1 MAGTQRNR
9 RVSRR
14 RLLATGAALAAGTA
28 GLALTGCG
36 DDDDDAGEGAGMV
49 EWGYTGAGAPDR
61 WASLDPEFYNCGGG
75 RHQSPIDLT
84 GYADAP
90 GEPLAFDYGGGAPE
104 AIDYDGLFMHVRY
117 ATGNRFIAGEVVNE
131 VVQAHLHTPSEHLID
146 GDAFPVELH
155 VVHQHAEGP
164 AADRWGYSVVGVLF
178 ELGAPSPFVQAFL
191 DGVPPRGAEV
201 AAGPAFDLAALVPA
215 DPAHYRYDGST
226 TTPPCVE
233 PVDWYVLRERRT
245 VSPEQVDRLRALH
258 GGANARPVQPLG
270 DRRIVLARGR

>member
-1 MAGTQRNR
+1 MAGTRRNR

-14 RLLATGAALAAGTA
+14 QLLAAGAALAAGTA
-28 GLALTGCG
+28 GLAFTGCG
-36 DDDDDAGEGAGMV
+36 DDDADGEGAGM
-49 EWGYTGAGAPDR
+49 ERWGYSGATGPDR
-61 WASLDPEFYNCGGG
+61 WASLDPAFSNCGEG
-75 RHQSPIDLT
+75 RRQSPIDLT
-84 GYADAP
+84 GYAEAR

-104 AIDYDGLFMHVRY
+104 TIGYDGLFPHVRY
-117 ATGNRFIAGEVVNE
+117 ARGNRFIAGGAVSE
-131 VVQAHLHTPSEHLID
+131 VVQAHLHTPSEHLVD
-146 GDAFPVELH
+146 GEAFPVELH

-164 AADRWGYSVVGVLF
+164 ATDQPGYAVVGVLF
-178 ELGAPSPFVQAFL
+178 ESGAPSPFVQAFL
-191 DGVPPRGAEV
+191 DGVPPRGAEA

-245 VSPEQVDRLRALH
+245 VSPEQAARLRALH

>member
-1 MAGTQRNR
+1 MAETRRNR
-9 RVSRR
+9 PVSRR

-36 DDDDDAGEGAGMV
+36 GDDEAEGAGPV
-49 EWGYTGAGAPDR
+49 AWGYEGAGAPAR
-61 WASLDPEFYNCGGG
+61 WASLDPQFYNCGAG

-84 GYADAP
+84 GYAEGP
-90 GEPLAFDYGGGAPE
+90 GEALAFDYGGGAPE

-117 ATGNRFIAGEVVNE
+117 APGNLFIAGEVVNE
-131 VVQAHLHTPSEHLID
+131 VLQAHLHTPSEHLVD

-155 VVHQHAEGP
+155 VVHQHPDGP
-164 AADRWGYSVVGVLF
+164 GAGLWGYTVVGVLF
-178 ELGAPSPFVQAFL
+178 ESGEPDPVVQAFI
-191 DGVPPRGAEV
+191 DGVPPRGAEA

-245 VSPEQVDRLRALH
+245 VSPEQVDRLRELH
-258 GGANARPVQPLG
+258 GGVNARPVQPLG

>member
-1 MAGTQRNR
+1 MAGTWRNR

-14 RLLATGAALAAGTA
+14 RLLAAGGAVAAGTA

-36 DDDDDAGEGAGMV
+36 GDERGEGAGMV
-49 EWGYTGAGAPDR
+49 EWGYAGTGAPDR
-61 WASLDPEFYNCGGG
+61 WASLNPEFYNCAEG

-84 GYADAP
+84 GYAEAR
-90 GEPLAFDYGGGAPE
+90 GETLTFDYGGGAPE

-117 ATGNRFIAGEVVNE
+117 APGNLFMAGEVVNE
-131 VVQAHLHTPSEHLID
+131 VVQTHLHTPSEHLID
-146 GDAFPVELH
+146 GAAFPVELH
-155 VVHQHAEGP
+155 IVHQHEEGP

-178 ELGAPSPFVQAFL
+178 EPGEPSPVIQSFIDGAPPL
-191 DGVPPRGAEV
+191 GTEV
-201 AAGPAFDLAALVPA
+201 AAGPAFDLAPLVPA

-245 VSPEQVDRLRALH
+245 VSPEQVARLRALH
-258 GGANARPVQPLG
+258 RDVNARPVQPLG

>member
-1 MAGTQRNR
+1 MAGTRRNR
-9 RVSRR
+9 HVSRR
-14 RLLATGAALAAGTA
+14 RLLAAGGAIAAGTA

-36 DDDDDAGEGAGMV
+36 DDAGEGAGM
-49 EWGYTGAGAPDR
+49 ERWGYAGATGPDR
-61 WASLDPEFYNCGGG
+61 WASLDPAFSNCAEG
-75 RHQSPIDLT
+75 RRQSPIDLT

-104 AIDYDGLFMHVRY
+104 TIGYDGLFLHVRY
-117 ATGNRFIAGEVVNE
+117 APGNRFVAGGAVSE
-131 VVQAHLHTPSEHLID
+131 VVQAHLHTPSEHLVD

-155 VVHQHAEGP
+155 VVHQYAEGY
-164 AADRWGYSVVGVLF
+164 AVIGVLF
-178 ELGAPSPFVQAFL
+178 EPGAPSPFVQAFI
-191 DGVPPRGAEV
+191 DGVPPRGAEA

-245 VSPEQVDRLRALH
+245 VSPEQAARLRALH